1 MVTNVDDGTFDF
13 CETLTD
19 AQDAL
24 AREMLERASA
34 KWPLRVMQTYW
45 RRPRAPCAFRAFWNG
60 WRGSD
65 EERC

>member
-34 KWPLRVMQTYW
+34 KWPLRVMHILAEAKNALPAGAAT
-45 RRPRAPCAFRAFWNG
+45 
-60 WRGSD
+60 RGI
-65 EERC
+65 